1 MQWATDDLLPNII
14 LRLRTRTRPFVS
26 VVTPDGELEHL
37 SVDDLHNASN
47 RAAWFLHHN
56 LEKDDENF
64 FYMGPN
70 DIRYLIWILGAMK
83 VGKCVVC
90 PSPSNTIPSNMRFF
104 STVGATKL
112 LHAPESANSLQPLLE
127 SIGGTMV
134 SISSPSY
141 SEMLNKAV
149 VDEYPFP
156 FTFDEVREKVF
167 MGLHTSG
174 TSGHPKP
181 IYWNHTALA
190 SVTIPFDLNALP
202 QSPKRPTLLVEL
214 LQGNNVFLP
223 FPLYHFGGIGLILR
237 SFLTDSTIVL
247 PAPGTLLSPEKFVK
261 MLQASSST
269 TALSPPSML
278 EAMLNSPPELDFLSR
293 LKHIAY
299 SGGPLNPV
307 LGEKLAKVI
316 PHLFPLYGCTEGA
329 GPYLESTGDNTYWNG
344 MKFVDMGQR
353 MDEVIPGLYELVI
366 TRTEPILRSQ
376 AYFHTCPHLEEFRT
390 SDLFAPIEG
399 SDGWWTF
406 RGRTD
411 NWITMSNGLKMDPT
425 DMENV
430 VFAHPHVMGV
440 LVAGSHHFRL
450 CLLIELRPD
459 SSPKSEDDR
468 QKILNE
474 LWPKIED
481 ANNAAP
487 KFGRVPK
494 ELIIFTSP
502 DKPFSRASKGT
513 IQRRLSI
520 DSYESEIEDLYSKVE
535 QGLLTN
541 DLPSLKS
548 THVIDLL
555 PFIKEVC
562 TETLG
567 NQEIANDDD
576 LFEKGLDSLSIF
588 VLAARIKAGLR
599 KHEVPEETLKRIDNA
614 LFFTSATI
622 SKLTQKIS
630 SVLSELDSA
639 NQVPES
645 SNTDEIRELLAKY
658 EAQIPLILRDNRLDG
673 KTVVL
678 TGSRGSLGSYI
689 LSALLARNDVKMVY
703 CLNRRSDVQAD
714 QILSF
719 QQRGLPEIQLDRV
732 RFLQARLAEQ
742 SLGLAEDQYANL
754 AANATAIIH
763 NAYPVNFQMP
773 IQSFEPQIQSLL
785 NLLKLA
791 QDGPRKPAV
800 IFISSIAA
808 AMLRPGIRSVIKE
821 AVLDTEET
829 GSLIQQ
835 GYAQSKFICEKL
847 IEKYASL
854 DSGKAAILRVGQITG
869 PLQGTGIWNV
879 WEWAPR
885 MILSSK
891 YLGAAPDSIGTATM
905 EWIPVDLLGQ
915 IVTELMDDVAR
926 REGGAAVVYNV
937 VNPKAASWDDLLT
950 AVREIVPRTV
960 PAAEWIDMLERSQ
973 SADSHAL
980 DQNPGLKLIE
990 FYKQVFLGRADEQTV
1005 VFEKEN
1011 LLQGSKTARELSPVM
1026 PQNLAKWMRGWK
1038 L

>member
-1 MQWATDDLLPNII
+1 MQWSTDDLLLNII
-14 LRLRTRTRPFVS
+14 QRFRERTRPLVS
-26 VVTPDGELEHL
+26 VVTPDGGLEHL
-37 SVDDLHNASN
+37 SVEDLYNASN

-56 LEKDDENF
+56 LEKDDERF

-70 DIRYLIWILGAMK
+70 DIRYLIWVLGAMK

-90 PSPSNTIPSNMRFF
+90 PSPSNTIPSNIRFF

-112 LHAPESANSLQPLLE
+112 LVAPESASSLQPLLE

-149 VDEYPFP
+149 VDEHPFP
-156 FTFDEVREKVF
+156 FTFDEVKEKNF
-167 MGLHTSG
+167 MGLKTSG

-190 SVTIPFDLNALP
+190 SVTVPFDLNALP
-202 QSPKRPTLLVEL
+202 QPPGRPTLLVEL

-237 SFLTDSTIVL
+237 SFLADSTIVL
-247 PAPGTLLSPEKFVK
+247 PAPGTHLSPGNFAK

-269 TALSPPSML
+269 TALTPPSLL
-278 EAMLNSPPELDFLSR
+278 EAMLNSPSELDVLSK

-353 MDEVIPGLYELVI
+353 MDEVVPGLYELVL
-366 TRTEPILRSQ
+366 TRTEPILRTQ

-425 DMENV
+425 DMENFV
-430 VFAHPHVMGV
+430 SAHPDVMGV

-450 CLLIELRPD
+450 CLLIELRPG
-459 SSPKSEDDR
+459 STPKSEDDR

-474 LWPKIED
+474 LWLRIED

-520 DSYESEIEDLYSKVE
+520 DAYANEIEDLYTKVE
-535 QGLLTN
+535 EGLLA
-541 DLPSLKS
+541 DGLPYLKS
-548 THVIDLL
+548 TSTNDLL
-555 PFIKEVC
+555 PFLKEVC

-567 NQEIANDDD
+567 NQEITVDDD
-576 LFEKGLDSLSIF
+576 LFAKGLDSLSIYL
-588 VLAARIKAGLR
+588 LAARIKAGLR
-599 KHEVPEETLKRIDNA
+599 KNDAPEEALKRIDNA
-614 LFFTSATI
+614 LFFSSATI
-622 SKLTQKIS
+622 SELAQRIS
-630 SVLSELDSA
+630 LVLSEPGSA
-639 NQVPES
+639 NQAPQY
-645 SNTDEIRELLAKY
+645 SNGGEVREILERY
-658 EAQIPLILRDNRLDG
+658 EAQIPSILRDSRLDG
-673 KTVVL
+673 KTIVL

-719 QQRGLPEIQLDRV
+719 KQRGLPDIQLDRV
-732 RFLQARLAEQ
+732 RFLQANLVEPN
-742 SLGLAEDQYANL
+742 LGLTEDQYANL
-754 AANATAIIH
+754 TANTTAIIH
-763 NAYPVNFQMP
+763 NAYPVNFHMP
-773 IQSFEPQIQSLL
+773 IKSFEPQVQSLL

-791 QDGPRKPAV
+791 QDGPRSPAV
-800 IFISSIAA
+800 MFISSIAA
-808 AMLRPGIRSVIKE
+808 AMLAPGLQSVIKE
-821 AVLDTEET
+821 AVVNIEKAD
-829 GSLIQQ
+829 SLMQQ

-854 DSGKAAILRVGQITG
+854 GSGRAAILRIGQITG
-869 PLQGTGIWNV
+869 PLQGTGIWNA

-885 MILSSK
+885 MIISSK
-891 YLGAAPDSIGTATM
+891 YLGAAPESIGTATM

-915 IVTELMDDVAR
+915 IVSELMDDIAQ
-926 REGGAAVVYNV
+926 REGRAAVVYNV
-937 VNPKAASWDDLLT
+937 LNPKATSWDNLLP
-950 AVREIVPRTV
+950 AVREIVPKTV
-960 PAAEWIDMLERSQ
+960 PPAEWVDMLERSQ
-973 SADSHAL
+973 RAGSHVL
-980 DQNPGLKLIE
+980 DQNPGVKLIE
-990 FYKQVFLGRADEQTV
+990 FYKRAFLGRADKQTV
-1005 VFEKEN
+1005 VFEKKN

-1026 PQNLAKWMRGWK
+1026 PENLAKWMRGWK